1 MCPSWDDL
9 CFALPIVGTN
19 VEMSPSYDPEYSP
32 KLTLV
37 TSDSMLATS
46 AKAKIQPIIFLYTVL
61 GCAFV
66 LNTFIPASALNGVKD
81 TPLSAIKDTH
91 S

>member
-37 TSDSMLATS
+37 TSDSKLATS
-46 AKAKIQPIIFLYTVL
+46 AKAETKNSTNHILVYGFRVCFRFKYVY
-61 GCAFV
+61 
-66 LNTFIPASALNGVKD
+66 SSKR
-81 TPLSAIKDTH
+81 IKWG
-91 S
+91 